1 MTRTPEQ
8 APRPAEKLRADARQ
22 NNARLIA
29 AATAAFAERGAEA
42 PLEDIA
48 RRAGVGIGTL
58 YRHFPTRLDLQA
70 AVFRSQV
77 GAVCGEGEA
86 LACDASPEEAFAGW
100 LRALAGYL
108 VTKRGLS
115 HALIEAVGI
124 ESELISSCW
133 VAMRQTTERLL
144 SAAQR
149 AGVIRPDVDATDV
162 MRLVHGVSVSS
173 EKAPERAD
181 MLMSV
186 MLDGLRASRP

>member
-1 MTRTPEQ
+1 M
-8 APRPAEKLRADARQ
+8 
-22 NNARLIA
+22 
-29 AATAAFAERGAEA
+29 
-42 PLEDIA
+42 
-48 RRAGVGIGTL
+48 
-58 YRHFPTRLDLQA
+58 
-70 AVFRSQV
+70 FRSQV

-86 LACDASPEEAFAGW
+86 LAGTVSPEEAFAGW
-100 LRALAGYL
+100 LRALAGDL

-133 VAMRQTTERLL
+133 AAMRQTTERLL
-144 SAAQR
+144 SAAQQ

-186 MLDGLRASRP
+186 MLDGLRARRP